1 MNILNI
7 VSVVTIL
14 LLGLL
19 LTTFIIWLSVA
30 IVFST
35 RSGMK
40 YRRALAGRL
49 DQLRLGRMLAA
60 LGIDTDSYLSRE
72 RAVDIHKHM
81 ERCAA
86 CANTAECDTRL
97 DEGTMDVASISYCN
111 NETSLQKIAAQQKN
125 QATAE

>member
-19 LTTFIIWLSVA
+19 LATFIIWLSVA

-40 YRRALAGRL
+40 HRRALAERL
-49 DQLRLGRMLAA
+49 DQLRLGKMLAA

-81 ERCAA
+81 ERCAT
-86 CANTAECDTRL
+86 CANTEECDTRL
-97 DEGTMDVASISYCN
+97 DEGAMDAASISYCN
-111 NETSLQKIAAQQKN
+111 NEASLQKIAAEQKS
-125 QATAE
+125 

>member
-1 MNILNI
+1 MNLYNI
-7 VSVVTIL
+7 VSIAAIL

-19 LTTFIIWLSVA
+19 LATFVIWLSVA

-40 YRRALAGRL
+40 YRRALAEQL
-49 DQLRLGRMLAA
+49 DQLRLGKMLAA
-60 LGIDTDSYLSRE
+60 LGMDTDSYLSRE

-86 CANTAECDTRL
+86 CANTEECDTRL
-97 DEGTMDVASISYCN
+97 EEGAMDAASISYCN
-111 NETSLQKIAAQQKN
+111 NEASLQKIAVQQKN
-125 QATAE
+125 